1 MNEIIEDPFLE
12 ENKSS
17 TNCINGKKS
26 KNIGGF
32 IKVQMS
38 GTYLPV
44 SFGGGGN
51 L

>member
-17 TNCINGKKS
+17 TCCINNKKS

-38 GTYLPV
+38 GTYFPV